1 MHKILLSLSIL
12 TFAVGASVLGRQ
24 ARAATVEDILEHAAT
39 HHEDLPNF
47 VCTYSEHQYVR
58 NGAYGDWKL
67 KRWYEA
73 EARVVDGI
81 TKCKVL
87 TFKGKPSRK
96 KLYQVARTFWLFGG
110 HFSQFLDPRQNY
122 RIGKGTRIAGTPLQV
137 FDMVSDAGMGLYRG
151 ITKRGEL
158 KHQKRVPTRGKLW
171 VESDTGRIVKSSE
184 SWTILGDGVH
194 PPGEG
199 NFIAEY
205 GYFDIGG
212 KSYSLPAKNT
222 FTDLPYSDQY
232 RDTLVVLEYRDYRR
246 FRANSTLHFEGI
258 ADASKGETGRT
269 GASFDD
275 ERQERNR

>member
-47 VCTYSEHQYVR
+47 VCIYSEHQYVR

-73 EARVVDGI
+73 EARVVDEI

-137 FDMVSDAGMGLYRG
+137 FDMVSDAGISLLQGMTQQG
-151 ITKRGEL
+151 TF
-158 KHQKRVPTRGKLW
+158 KHEKAFPTQGKLW
-171 VESDTGRIVKSSE
+171 VESNTGRIVKSSE
-184 SWTILGDGVH
+184 SWTVLGDGIYV
-194 PPGEG
+194 PGER
-199 NFIAEY
+199 NLTAEY

-222 FTDLPYSDQY
+222 FITLPYSDQY

-246 FRANSTLHFEGI
+246 FSANSTLHFEGI

-269 GASFDD
+269 GGRFDD
-275 ERQERNR
+275 ERQE